1 MDISVDT
8 NLKGTTLFGWRRKSE
23 GRYNLSDIVG
33 SEVKWQIIYRG
44 IAMDI
49 IMKCKLV
56 LIYLLTKMIEFREIT
71 R

>member
-8 NLKGTTLFGWRRKSE
+8 NLKGTTLFGWCHKSE

-49 IMKCKLV
+49 IMKCKLF
-56 LIYLLTKMIEFREIT
+56 LIYLLTKSEFREIT